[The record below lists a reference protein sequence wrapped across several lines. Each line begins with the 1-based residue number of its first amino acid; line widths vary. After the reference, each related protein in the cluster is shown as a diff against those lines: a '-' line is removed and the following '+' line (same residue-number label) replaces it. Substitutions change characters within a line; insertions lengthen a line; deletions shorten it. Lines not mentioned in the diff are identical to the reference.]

1 MDKDHLDA
9 TTYQIYLDNKSLHTD
24 NKHVPTDNNYSPI
37 DWKIRLESLKLAYEI
52 GKQRGFG
59 KDLYSDAKE
68 VFELAD
74 MNLSYLM
81 RK

>member
-1 MDKDHLDA
+1 MAKDHLDSA
-9 TTYQIYLDNKSLHTD
+9 LYQIYLDNKSLNKD
-24 NKHVPTDNNYSPI
+24 NQYVPTDNNYSPI

-59 KDLYSDAKE
+59 KDLYNDAKE

-74 MNLSYLM
+74 MNLSYLV

>member
-1 MDKDHLDA
+1 MDKDHLDKDPLDSKL
-9 TTYQIYLDNKSLHTD
+9 YQIYLDNKSLH
-24 NKHVPTDNNYSPI
+24 TDNNYSPI

>member
-1 MDKDHLDA
+1 MAKDHLDSA
-9 TTYQIYLDNKSLHTD
+9 LYQIYLDNKSLNKD
-24 NKHVPTDNNYSPI
+24 NQYVPTDNNYSSI

-59 KDLYSDAKE
+59 KDLYNDAKE

-74 MNLSYLM
+74 MNLSYLV